1 MIIRKATMA
10 DIPAMHSLIQNYAKE
25 GIMLR
30 RPIMML
36 YESVRDFIVAIDE
49 ETNEII
55 GCGGLHIL
63 WSDLAEIR
71 SLAVHPDYKGKG
83 AGKGIVDYL
92 VGEGKELGL
101 GRIFALTYQQVFFE
115 KCGFHV
121 VQKDTLPQKVWKEC
135 VYCDKFHQCD
145 EIAVI
150 KFLVPQEEL
159 PADTFE
165 IPLFEMP
172 NWNNKG

>member
-1 MIIRKATMA
+1 MLYRKATMA

-36 YESVRDFIVAIDE
+36 YESVRDFVVAVDDQGQIV
-49 ETNEII
+49 

-71 SLAVHPDYKGKG
+71 SLAVHPDCKGQG
-83 AGKGIVDYL
+83 VGRGVVEYL
-92 VGEGKELGL
+92 LEDGQTLGL
-101 GRIFALTYQQVFFE
+101 GRIFALTYQQTFFE

-121 VQKDTLPQKVWKEC
+121 VLKETLPQKVWKEC
-135 VYCDKFHQCD
+135 VYCDKFNNCD

-159 PADTFE
+159 PEETFE
-165 IPLFEMP
+165 IPLFEIP
-172 NWNNKG
+172 NWQKG

>member
-1 MIIRKATMA
+1 MA
-10 DIPAMHSLIQNYAKE
+10 DIPAMHDLIQNYAKE

-36 YESVRDFIVAIDE
+36 YESVRDFLIAVDE
-49 ETNEII
+49 ETGKVV

-71 SLAVHPDYKGKG
+71 SLVVHPDYKGHG
-83 AGKGIVDYL
+83 VGKGIVDYL
-92 VGEGKELGL
+92 VNEGDKIGL
-101 GRIFALTYQQVFFE
+101 SRIFALTYQQVFFE

-121 VQKDTLPQKVWKEC
+121 VQKETLPQKVWKEC
-135 VYCDKFHQCD
+135 VYCDKFHNCD

-150 KFLVPQEEL
+150 RFLTPQAEL
-159 PADTFE
+159 PEETFE
-165 IPLFEMP
+165 IPLFEIP
-172 NWNNKG
+172 NWQKG